1 MGLLGHGRLRGG
13 HPLAAVNL
21 GDDAD
26 TTGAIYGQLAGAYYG
41 LDGIP
46 ERWRRAIALGDQIL
60 TLADGLLS
68 LAQRTTGED
77 DAAANSGPGV

>member
-1 MGLLGHGRLRGG
+1 
-13 HPLAAVNL
+13 L

-46 ERWRRAIALGDQIL
+46 ERWRRVMALGDQIL
-60 TLADGLLS
+60 TLAEGLLS
-68 LAQRTTGED
+68 LAQRAAGED
-77 DAAANSGPGV
+77 DVAATSAPGV